1 MKKELFCI
9 GGSCKVIEKVED
21 GEEKFFLEILASTA
35 DIDLEEEIISGDAL
49 KGARHDLLKN
59 NTVLL
64 GHDRDVIIGSTV
76 ESEFI
81 SPKQLKLKI
90 LILNSRPDIQEMI
103 RKNALN
109 KASIGGRML
118 NWKEEIINGKKI
130 RIITR
135 IRLHEVS
142 LVSLPANQQARSL
155 RWWIDKDDLGEILV
169 LGLVDSQEKEGDT
182 EKMTTEN
189 LNPNGGEPTGEEVI
203 GFEFDPAEVEEV
215 GKEVQ
220 ADAKAMEIREK
231 MLHITGRIKAEAT
244 DEGIAKAAAYL
255 EDLIGQ
261 ISISAAKSEAELTG
275 KRFDAIEILLKQ
287 ISEKG
292 ITTKEAP
299 ADGKPSGG
307 KPKVVRRKSAGPAGS
322 QVIELA
328 EEGETPADNDGDPDA
343 AIKAELKNAKTRG
356 QKFAILRK
364 HKRLT
369 IPASA
374 A

>member
-1 MKKELFCI
+1 MTREKFCMDGI
-9 GGSCKVIEKVED
+9 CTIIEKVED

-90 LILNSRPDIQEMI
+90 LILNTRPDIQEMI

-109 KASIGGRML
+109 KASIGGRIL
-118 NWKEEIINGKKI
+118 NWKEEVVNGKKI

-142 LVSLPANQQARSL
+142 LVSLPANQEARSL
-155 RWWIDKDDLGEILV
+155 RWWIDKKDPAEVLI
-169 LGLVDSQEKEGDT
+169 LGLVDTQEREGDT
-182 EKMTTEN
+182 NKMTTEN
-189 LNPNGGEPTGEEVI
+189 PDPQGGAPSDEVI
-203 GFEFDPAEVEEV
+203 GFEFDPAEVEAV

-220 ADAKAMEIREK
+220 NDAKAMEIREK

-275 KRFDAIEILLKQ
+275 KRLDTIESLLIELKE
-287 ISEKG
+287 SG
-292 ITTKEAP
+292 IPVKTKTAP
-299 ADGKPSGG
+299 AEIKPVPGQ
-307 KPKVVRRKSAGPAGS
+307 PRVVRRKAAPPAGGEEP
-322 QVIELA
+322 VIEVDD
-328 EEGETPADNDGDPDA
+328 GGDPDFK
-343 AIKAELKNAKTRG
+343 IKAELKLATTRG

-369 IPASA
+369 VPAA
-374 A
+374 AV